1 MWWACYRDV
10 ATDEVREASQS
21 RAFDSPCRARAGDRT
36 GRLSENIPE
45 GRKAEDGVI
54 GEKYP
59 LVVLKGAG
67 YLERTRKNVEDSDGT
82 LILFT
87 GVLSGGGRN

>member
-1 MWWACYRDV
+1 
-10 ATDEVREASQS
+10 
-21 RAFDSPCRARAGDRT
+21 
-36 GRLSENIPE
+36 
-45 GRKAEDGVI
+45 VI

-87 GVLSGGGRN
+87 GVLSGGDEIDS